1 MQRHGYRDWDKIFA
15 FCRPYILSHKKE
27 FKVLFATIFLGT
39 FISNLIPLI
48 WGKLI
53 DSLSNINIGKL
64 LLFLLLYAVVT
75 LLLFFMGVFES
86 FLGAKLDYKIE
97 GEIKQVMLAKAL
109 RMSCAELDAFDTGE
123 LMSRITSDAGSI
135 IQFVIDALTSIVTIV
150 INVITALVFSFEI
163 SPHLSAISLAFV
175 PLSILSNIAFKNKF
189 RELNERQKQYGD
201 SLSSFLVNTLNH
213 IFDIKAYRLEENET
227 KQYANF
233 LDKGWML
240 HKRNYRLNSFA
251 SAFSSV
257 ASVASV
263 SVTILISGLLINKGL
278 FTIGKMISFQGYIDK
293 LSTSVN
299 KLLGMNYSAQTT
311 CVAIDRIQN
320 LLSKSDDFEKSLKIN
335 ETGIHIREI
344 SFEEVFF
351 QYKEGIPVL
360 ENVSLSIREPG
371 LYAFV
376 GENGCGKT
384 TILKLIMRYYRV
396 VNGQIKLNDDCIN
409 DMSTLCVRSSIGY
422 YGKSVYI
429 RNDSLLNNLC
439 LGSSMQIQNNI
450 VPSNIKEACEIVG
463 LSKFIES
470 LPQRYNTQVGEDGKL
485 LSSGQKQKIA
495 IVRAMLSESSV
506 LLFDEI
512 TSDLDGASEF
522 EIISILR
529 KLSKNRIVIIV
540 SHRIN
545 SIAYSNKIFFMKDGK
560 ISASGAHSELL
571 ESSPAYRSL
580 FKHQKK

>member
-1 MQRHGYRDWDKIFA
+1 M
-15 FCRPYILSHKKE
+15 
-27 FKVLFATIFLGT
+27 
-39 FISNLIPLI
+39 
-48 WGKLI
+48 
-53 DSLSNINIGKL
+53 
-64 LLFLLLYAVVT
+64 
-75 LLLFFMGVFES
+75 
-86 FLGAKLDYKIE
+86 
-97 GEIKQVMLAKAL
+97 
-109 RMSCAELDAFDTGE
+109 
-123 LMSRITSDAGSI
+123 
-135 IQFVIDALTSIVTIV
+135 
-150 INVITALVFSFEI
+150 
-163 SPHLSAISLAFV
+163 
-175 PLSILSNIAFKNKF
+175 
-189 RELNERQKQYGD
+189 
-201 SLSSFLVNTLNH
+201 
-213 IFDIKAYRLEENET
+213 
-227 KQYANF
+227 
-233 LDKGWML
+233 
-240 HKRNYRLNSFA
+240 
-251 SAFSSV
+251 
-257 ASVASV
+257 
-263 SVTILISGLLINKGL
+263 
-278 FTIGKMISFQGYIDK
+278 
-293 LSTSVN
+293 
-299 KLLGMNYSAQTT
+299 
-311 CVAIDRIQN
+311 
-320 LLSKSDDFEKSLKIN
+320 
-335 ETGIHIREI
+335 
-344 SFEEVFF
+344 
-351 QYKEGIPVL
+351 
-360 ENVSLSIREPG
+360 
-371 LYAFV
+371 
-376 GENGCGKT
+376 
-384 TILKLIMRYYRV
+384 
-396 VNGQIKLNDDCIN
+396 IN